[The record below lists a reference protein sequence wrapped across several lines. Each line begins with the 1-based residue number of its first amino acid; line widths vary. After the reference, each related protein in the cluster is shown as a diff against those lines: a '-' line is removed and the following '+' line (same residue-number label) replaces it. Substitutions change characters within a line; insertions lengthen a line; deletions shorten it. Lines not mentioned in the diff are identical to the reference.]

1 MYADKNEEK
10 DEGEKGFSKR
20 SDLRQPFLPDELRA
34 IARNVFIGKGVKRC

>member
-1 MYADKNEEK
+1 MKGKK
-10 DEGEKGFSKR
+10 DFLNGA